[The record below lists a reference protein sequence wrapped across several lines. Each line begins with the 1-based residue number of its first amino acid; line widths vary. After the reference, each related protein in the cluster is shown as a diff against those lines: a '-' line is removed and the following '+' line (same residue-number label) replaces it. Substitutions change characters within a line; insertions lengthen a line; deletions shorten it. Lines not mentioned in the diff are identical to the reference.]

1 MDPHDFE
8 MTHVGMYMLTTAVD
22 RFCLKQQEEKATE
35 GGVEVLLVSWDFY
48 CDTSGFHLQTQQLT
62 VNVT

>member
-22 RFCLKQQEEKATE
+22 RFCLKQQEEKAAE
-35 GGVEVLLVSWDFY
+35 GGVEVLLVS
-48 CDTSGFHLQTQQLT
+48 
-62 VNVT
+62 